1 MRLNL
6 GCGDRYADG
15 WHNVDHAGCPHRK
28 DEAVDVRG
36 DLPWSGVTHAYCG
49 HLLEHLYPGVALS
62 FLARLRRRMAVDGQL
77 MVVGPD
83 VAHAQLLA
91 GLGQLDVP
99 LSSLTDGAGRAH
111 HPTAPTLA
119 AVRDALR
126 DSLPAHA
133 LPRRLAVLDALP
145 LRGPGKPDRAAL
157 RAILAT
163 TS

>member
-99 LSSLTDGAGRAH
+99 LSSLTDGAGRWVGDEH
-111 HPTAPTLA
+111 RWHCTALDVRIMLEFAGWSEVADIGISHVPALWPVA
-119 AVRDALR
+119 DRRPIWQFAVSAR
-126 DSLPAHA
+126 P
-133 LPRRLAVLDALP
+133 
-145 LRGPGKPDRAAL
+145 
-157 RAILAT
+157 
-163 TS
+163 